1 MTSVSLL
8 LNLVIDGFV
17 QGCIYAMLA
26 AGFSLL
32 WWVSGIVHLAHGGV
46 MLAGGFA
53 LYVMLSAFGVSV
65 IPAIAIGAGC
75 SVIVGLAID
84 AIVYQ
89 PLLRRRTDE
98 MGLLTASLGVLIV
111 LEYALT
117 IAFGPEGATLD
128 PEGLR
133 SPVFAGFLPVLDWF
147 SALILLTTC
156 VIFGALHLVMTRTE
170 TGRSLRA
177 VADNPD
183 LARVI
188 GVDTPS
194 VYRQVAALAAVLALP
209 AAAFLLFNT
218 GLAPSE
224 ALHIVLVSAV
234 VAIIGGRGSMLGALV
249 AGLTI
254 GVAESATTWQL
265 ATGWRQFVTF
275 AFLYFL
281 LLVRPQGLFG
291 KAA

>member
-1 MTSVSLL
+1 VSSASLL

-26 AGFSLL
+26 AGFSLI
-32 WWVSGIVHLAHGGV
+32 WWVSGIVHLAHGGI

-53 LYVMLSAFGVSV
+53 LYVMLSAFGVPMIPSIV
-65 IPAIAIGAGC
+65 IGFAC
-75 SVIVGLAID
+75 SVAAGLLID
-84 AIVYQ
+84 MVVYQ
-89 PLLRRRTDE
+89 PLLRRHTDE

-111 LEYALT
+111 LEYGLT

-133 SPVFAGFLPVLDWF
+133 SPLFSGYLPVLDHF
-147 SALILLTTC
+147 SALILFTTGL
-156 VIFGALHLVMTRTE
+156 IFGALHLVMGRTGM
-170 TGRSLRA
+170 GRGLRA

-188 GVDTPS
+188 GVDTPLVS
-194 VYRQVAALAAVLALP
+194 RQVAALGAVLSLP
-209 AAAFLLFNT
+209 AAGFLLFNT
-218 GLAPSE
+218 GLAPNE

-249 AGLTI
+249 AGLAI

-265 ATGWRQFVTF
+265 ATGWRQLVTF
-275 AFLYFL
+275 VFLYGL

-291 KAA
+291 KGI

>member
-1 MTSVSLL
+1 MSSYSLL

-17 QGCIYAMLA
+17 QGCVYAMLA

-53 LYVMLSAFGVSV
+53 LFVALSAFGAPI
-65 IPAIAIGAGC
+65 IPAIVIGAACG
-75 SVIVGLAID
+75 IAVGLAID
-84 AIVYQ
+84 TVVYQ

-111 LEYALT
+111 LEYVLT

-133 SPVFAGFLPVLDWF
+133 SPLFPGFLPVLDRF
-147 SALILLTTC
+147 SALILITTFI
-156 VIFGALHLVMTRTE
+156 IFSALHVVLTRTG

-194 VYRQVAALAAVLALP
+194 VYRKVAALAAGLSLP
-209 AAAFLLFNT
+209 AAAFLLWNT

-224 ALHIVLVSAV
+224 CLHIVLVSAV

-249 AGLTI
+249 AGLAI
-254 GVAESATTWQL
+254 GVAESATTWQF
-265 ATGWRQFVTF
+265 ATGWRQLVTF
-275 AFLYFL
+275 VFLYIL
-281 LLVRPQGLFG
+281 LLIRPQGLFG

>member
-1 MTSVSLL
+1 MTSASLL
-8 LNLVIDGFV
+8 LNLVVDGFV

-53 LYVMLSAFGVSV
+53 LYVGLSALGLPV
-65 IPAIAIGAGC
+65 ILAIAIGAAC
-75 SVIVGLAID
+75 SVIVGLAVD
-84 AIVYQ
+84 TIVYQ
-89 PLLRRRTDE
+89 PLLRRHTDE

-111 LEYALT
+111 LEYVLT
-117 IAFGPEGATLD
+117 VAFGPEGATLD
-128 PEGLR
+128 PEALR
-133 SPVFAGFLPVLDWF
+133 SPVFSSFLPVLDRF
-147 SALILLTTC
+147 SALILLTTA
-156 VIFGALHLVMTRTE
+156 IMFGALYLVMSRTG

-177 VADNPD
+177 VADNPE

-194 VYRQVAALAAVLALP
+194 VYRQVAVLAAVLSLP

-249 AGLTI
+249 AGLAI

-265 ATGWRQFVTF
+265 ATGWRQLATFV
-275 AFLYFL
+275 FLYFL

-291 KAA
+291 KAV

>member
-1 MTSVSLL
+1 MTSTSLL

-17 QGCIYAMLA
+17 QGCTYAMLA

-46 MLAGGFA
+46 MLAGGFG
-53 LYVMLSAFGVSV
+53 LYVVLSAFGVPI
-65 IPAIAIGAGC
+65 IPAIAIGAAC
-75 SVIVGLAID
+75 SVVAGLAID
-84 AIVYQ
+84 TIVYQ

-98 MGLLTASLGVLIV
+98 MGLLTASLGALIV
-111 LEYALT
+111 LEYVLT

-133 SPVFAGFLPVLDWF
+133 SPVFPGFLPVLDRF
-147 SALILLTTC
+147 SALILLTTGI
-156 VIFGALHLVMTRTE
+156 IFGALHLVMTHTG

-194 VYRQVAALAAVLALP
+194 VYRQVAALAAVLSLP

-218 GLAPSE
+218 GLAPNE

-249 AGLTI
+249 AGLAI

-265 ATGWRQFVTF
+265 ATGWRQLVTF

-291 KAA
+291 KLA

>member
-1 MTSVSLL
+1 VTSASLL
-8 LNLVIDGFV
+8 LDLVIDGFV

-53 LYVMLSAFGVSV
+53 VFVALTAFGVPIV
-65 IPAIAIGAGC
+65 LAIAIGGAC
-75 SVIVGLAID
+75 SIVAGLAID
-84 AIVYQ
+84 TIVYQ

-111 LEYALT
+111 LEYILT

-133 SPVFAGFLPVLDWF
+133 SPMSPDFPPVLDWF
-147 SALILLTTC
+147 SAAILLTTA
-156 VIFGALHLVMTRTE
+156 FMFAALQLAMTRTGA
-170 TGRSLRA
+170 GRSLRA

-194 VYRQVAALAAVLALP
+194 VYRQVAALAAVLSLP

-224 ALHIVLVSAV
+224 ALHFVLVSAV

-249 AGLTI
+249 AGLAI

-265 ATGWRQFVTF
+265 ATGWRQLVTF

>member
-1 MTSVSLL
+1 MTSASLL

-46 MLAGGFA
+46 MLVGGFA
-53 LYVMLSAFGVSV
+53 LYVVLSAFGVSV

-84 AIVYQ
+84 TIVYQ

-133 SPVFAGFLPVLDWF
+133 SPMFAGFLPVLDWF

-177 VADNPD
+177 VADNPE

>member
-1 MTSVSLL
+1 VSSTSLL
-8 LNLVIDGFV
+8 LNLVVDGFV

-53 LYVMLSAFGVSV
+53 LYVMLATFGVPFLPSLV
-65 IPAIAIGAGC
+65 VSAACGVAT
-75 SVIVGLAID
+75 GLAID
-84 AIVYQ
+84 TAVYQ
-89 PLLRRRTDE
+89 PLLRRHTDE
-98 MGLLTASLGVLIV
+98 MGLLTASLGILIV
-111 LEYALT
+111 LEYGLT

-128 PEGLR
+128 PDGLR
-133 SPVFAGFLPVLDWF
+133 SPLFAGFLPVLDRF
-147 SALILLTTC
+147 SALILLTTGL
-156 VIFGALHLVMTRTE
+156 IFGALHLVMTRTS

-188 GVDTPS
+188 GVDTAS
-194 VYRQVAALAAVLALP
+194 VYRWVAAFAAILSLP
-209 AAAFLLFNT
+209 AATFLLFST
-218 GLAPSE
+218 GLAPNE

-234 VAIIGGRGSMLGALV
+234 VAIIGGRGSMSGALV
-249 AGLTI
+249 AGIAI

-265 ATGWRQFVTF
+265 STGWRQLVTF
-275 AFLYFL
+275 ALLYGL

>member
-1 MTSVSLL
+1 MTSASLL
-8 LNLVIDGFV
+8 LNLIIDGFV

-53 LYVMLSAFGVSV
+53 LYVVLSAFGVSV

-84 AIVYQ
+84 TIVYQ

-128 PEGLR
+128 PERLR

-147 SALILLTTC
+147 SALILLTTG

-194 VYRQVAALAAVLALP
+194 VYRQVAALAAVLAFP

-234 VAIIGGRGSMLGALV
+234 VAIIGGRGSMLGALI